1 MVKVFLVAIFYTVT
15 LCQPTYGA
23 MWRAS
28 EKNTIRVDLRECEDA
43 AEDGLK
49 IGSERIG
56 NRNRFVLG
64 EERTAPRNYEVQ
76 YFLYKDKIWWMG
88 VYTWEN
94 YSRDNARRVERRFFC
109 HAAPLEEPSLAK
121 QDRVQ

>member
-15 LCQPTYGA
+15 FCQPTYGA
-23 MWRAS
+23 MWRAN
-28 EKNTIRVDLRECEDA
+28 EKNSVRVDLRECEDA

-49 IGSERIG
+49 VGSERIG

-64 EERTAPRNYEVQ
+64 EERTTLRNYEVQ

-94 YSRDNARRVERRFFC
+94 QSIDNAGRVERRFFC
-109 HAAPLEEPSLAK
+109 HAVPLEEPSLAK
-121 QDRVQ
+121 QHRVQ